1 MNTLLNLFLIT
12 LVICFVVD
20 CSGIMTDIRKLV
32 ANIIYKKTK
41 MKVDP
46 NELKMKPIGCSLCL
60 TWWTGIIYLLC
71 IGEFTLVNFTFV
83 ALLALV
89 SSNISGML
97 LTFKDFL
104 STLETKLNE
113 IIYKINKS

>member
-41 MKVDP
+41 MKVDY
-46 NELKMKPIGCSLCL
+46 NEIKLKPIGCSLCM

-89 SSNISGML
+89 SSNISGLLLTLKDYLATFEML
-97 LTFKDFL
+97 LQ
-104 STLETKLNE
+104 KL
-113 IIYKINKS
+113 IK

>member
-1 MNTLLNLFLIT
+1 MINTLLNLFLIT

-41 MKVDP
+41 MKVDY
-46 NELKMKPIGCSLCL
+46 NEIKLKPIGCSLCM

-83 ALLALV
+83 VLLALV
-89 SSNISGML
+89 SSNISGL
-97 LTFKDFL
+97 LFTLKDYLAKFEMWL
-104 STLETKLNE
+104 QKL
-113 IIYKINKS
+113 IK

>member
-12 LVICFVVD
+12 IVICFVVD
-20 CSGIMTDIRKLV
+20 CSGIMTDIRKLF

-41 MKVDP
+41 IKVDP
-46 NELKMKPIGCSLCL
+46 NELKMKPIGCSLC
-60 TWWTGIIYLLC
+60 TVWWTGIIYLLC

-83 ALLALV
+83 ALLALL

-97 LTFKDFL
+97 LTLKDFL

-113 IIYKINKS
+113 IISKINKS